1 MTNGFA
7 ADTEAGTVAE
17 STPLPLQT
25 SAGHVEGYM
34 TLPLGDEV
42 FDATFV
48 ADKTGRDYGKVLILP
63 DQDGSIDSYD
73 LVHTLRMRLAESG
86 WSTMT
91 VALSYPNQPQLLLS
105 PNAND
110 EEPAVQIETTAEA
123 EVSENASTSD
133 DDNAGRVAAAV
144 AYLNAQQPGP
154 TVIIAMGK
162 SAELSATAIAQVGKD
177 NALIWISPEWQAETA
192 PEAQY
197 VLDITLSDS
206 AYEET
211 TNVQQRA
218 VMMRKNVVQYSQRQI
233 PGATSNFN
241 GFEQPVFNLI
251 RNWLHKSFAQG
262 ATS

>member
-1 MTNGFA
+1 M
-7 ADTEAGTVAE
+7 
-17 STPLPLQT
+17 
-25 SAGHVEGYM
+25 
-34 TLPLGDEV
+34 
-42 FDATFV
+42 
-48 ADKTGRDYGKVLILP
+48 
-63 DQDGSIDSYD
+63 
-73 LVHTLRMRLAESG
+73 
-86 WSTMT
+86 
-91 VALSYPNQPQLLLS
+91 
-105 PNAND
+105 
-110 EEPAVQIETTAEA
+110 
-123 EVSENASTSD
+123 SENASTSD

>member
-7 ADTEAGTVAE
+7 ADSEAGTVAE

-91 VALSYPNQPQLLLS
+91 VALSYPYQPQLLLS

-110 EEPAVQIETTAEA
+110 EEPAAQIETTAEA
-123 EVSENASTSD
+123 EVGESATTS

-211 TNVQQRA
+211 TTVQQRA
-218 VMMRKNVVQYSQRQI
+218 VMMRKNVAQYSQRQI